1 MAEAKKRIATIE
13 DDVKK
18 EAEECEKVKLQ
29 LNRDSVT
36 LQSLAKQ
43 VEDSKR
49 KAELEAEKAKVAGEA
64 RARVQD
70 QLSLERQKLAS
81 AEAE

>member
-1 MAEAKKRIATIE
+1 M
-13 DDVKK
+13 
-18 EAEECEKVKLQ
+18 KLQ

-36 LQSLAKQ
+36 LQSLVKQ

-70 QLSLERQKLAS
+70 QLSIETGKRRS
-81 AEAE
+81 